1 MNERIKYLRNTLGL
15 TLEEFGKQLG
25 VTRSAIGRIEK
36 GDRGVTDQMVLAICR
51 EFEVNENWLRN
62 GTGEMFQ
69 PIPKNGIEM
78 LAKEHNLNQF
88 EYLVLEE
95 YLNLPDENRKAVLNF
110 VMELFAKFSETRVAL
125 EAPAAIEY
133 APHYPEAM
141 FNEVPNLTKTNLEE
155 LSDEEK
161 VELYRQELKREREA
175 GEKSGA

>member
-1 MNERIKYLRNTLGL
+1 MNGRIKELRNTLGL

-62 GTGEMFQ
+62 GAGEMFQ
-69 PIPKNGIEM
+69 PIPKNGLEM
-78 LAKEHNLNQF
+78 LAKEYNLNQF
-88 EYLVLEE
+88 EYLVFEE
-95 YLNLPDENRKAVLNF
+95 YLNLPDESRKAVLDF

-125 EAPAAIEY
+125 EHPAVIKTEPNYSETMFKEAPASE
-133 APHYPEAM
+133 EM
-141 FNEVPNLTKTNLEE
+141 QE

-175 GEKSGA
+175 REKSGA